1 MMVLLLF
8 ASCGSDDDGGGWN
21 CGDTITD
28 ADGNV
33 YATVK
38 IGEQCWTVS
47 NLNTSK
53 LNDGTSI
60 PNVTVQDDWF
70 DLTTPGWSY
79 YNNDAALGSVHGK
92 LYNWYAIE
100 TAKLCPEGW
109 HVPGISEWSVLVS
122 ELGGASVAGEA
133 MKSISGWD
141 NSPENA
147 TNSSGFSL
155 MPSGNRDT
163 WSSFLGIGVN
173 AWMYSSSEN
182 VDDPTKVELL
192 HVGVGPEASVMM
204 TVKRDGLPCRCVK
217 D

>member
-109 HVPGISEWSVLVS
+109 HVPSISEWSVLVS